1 MLTYQKPPDN
11 MADDFFI
18 THNIGLRGLAT
29 PELGETRL
37 TTRASL
43 RNKSSTIA
51 NYRRNIGEVSMVI
64 TSYF

>member
-1 MLTYQKPPDN
+1 

-37 TTRASL
+37 TTRASP

-51 NYRRNIGEVSMVI
+51 NYRRNSGEVSMVI